1 MRTHDSHVDE
11 DADRAAITGNPA
23 TVTAQAAPAPNVR
36 VAPAASHGR
45 KAAPGPGGAWCADDL
60 QGADRAQD
68 TGAPDTGAPDTG
80 APDTVAPDAGDAPDA
95 ARRPGRPRSER
106 AEQSIIEAT
115 IEALAER
122 GIDGVHCEDVA
133 ARAGVGK
140 ATLYRRWGGKEDL
153 LIAAF
158 AAMKHPLPE
167 PRGESVRDG
176 PDRPAHRD
184 RRRRRRPAL
193 RAAVR
198 AAARRGR
205 ALPAARRPLP
215 GAGRRAAGASWCA
228 PCCAAASRRASSAPD
243 IDVEVAMLMLTGAV
257 MARGKHDPT
266 PAAPGFVDRAVDEL
280 LRGIAVDA
288 DPSPPLPGPRA
299 AVPGQPPGGGRLLP
313 PA

>member
-23 TVTAQAAPAPNVR
+23 TITAQAAPAPNVR

-45 KAAPGPGGAWCADDL
+45 KAAPGPGGAWCADDI
-60 QGADRAQD
+60 QGADRAKDTGASDTVAQD
-68 TGAPDTGAPDTG
+68 TGEAQ
-80 APDTVAPDAGDAPDA
+80 DA

-167 PRGESVRDG
+167 PRGESVRADLIALLAVIAADADDPRFAQQYALLHG
-176 PDRPAHRD
+176 AGERYPRLVARYREQVVEP
-184 RRRRRRPAL
+184 RRELVRVVLRRGIEAGEL
-193 RAAVR
+193 RA
-198 AAARRGR
+198 
-205 ALPAARRPLP
+205 
-215 GAGRRAAGASWCA
+215 
-228 PCCAAASRRASSAPD
+228 D

-280 LRGIAVDA
+280 LRGIAVD
-288 DPSPPLPGPRA
+288 RA
-299 AVPGQPPGGGRLLP
+299 G
-313 PA
+313 